1 MSDQIARISVAA
13 EQSYPVTIGRGV
25 QSEVLPLLEGVAR
38 IAIVVP
44 DILLP
49 LAHDLIAMA
58 TELDTELTL
67 ITTRSGEA
75 QKQIDSVIAAWTDLA
90 QAGFTRTDLIIGIG
104 GGATTDLA
112 GFIAATWLRGIRWIA
127 IPTTLAGMV
136 DAAIGG
142 KTGINIDAGKNL
154 VGAFHSPIAVF
165 CDTDFLSSL
174 DERDI
179 SAGLAEVVKCG
190 FIRDPKILDLI
201 ENDPLSA
208 QRWDSQTLFE
218 LIERSVKV
226 KAEVVGTDFREGNL
240 REILNYGHTL
250 GHAIERHEQY
260 RLRHGEAVSIG
271 LMYAAVLANLSG
283 HLDSQ
288 TTERHRRIL
297 DSLGLPLTY
306 KSDAWPDLLTKMS
319 LDKKSRG
326 KKLRFVILDGLAKP
340 IRLED
345 PDPELLERAYKE
357 VAGSCP

>member
-1 MSDQIARISVAA
+1 MSDRIARISVVA
-13 EQSYPVTIGRGV
+13 EQPYVVAIGRGA
-25 QSEVLPLLEGVAR
+25 QSEVRPFLEGLAR
-38 IAIVVP
+38 LAIVVP
-44 DILLP
+44 DALLP

-58 TELDTELTL
+58 TESDTELTL

-75 QKQIDSVIAAWTDLA
+75 QKQIDSAAAAWADLA
-90 QAGFTRTDLIIGIG
+90 RAGFTRTDLIIGIG

-112 GFIAATWLRGIRWIA
+112 GFIAATWLRGVRWIA

-174 DERDI
+174 DDRDI

-190 FIRDPKILDLI
+190 FIRDPRILDLI
-201 ENDPLSA
+201 ENDPIAA
-208 QRWDSQTLFE
+208 QRWDSQLLFE
-218 LIERSVKV
+218 LIERSVRV
-226 KAEVVGTDFREGNL
+226 KAEVVGSDFKEGDL

-250 GHAIERHEQY
+250 GHAIERSEEY

-271 LMYAAVLANLSG
+271 LMYAAILANLSG

-288 TTERHRRIL
+288 TTQRHRRIL
-297 DSLGLPLTY
+297 ESLGLPLTY
-306 KSDAWPDLLTKMS
+306 NSDAWPNLLTKMS
-319 LDKKSRG
+319 LDKKTRA
-326 KKLRFVILDGLAKP
+326 KKLRFVILDGIAKP
-340 IRLED
+340 TRLED

-357 VAGSCP
+357 MAKLSP

>member
-1 MSDQIARISVAA
+1 MSNRIARISVIA
-13 EQSYPVTIGRGV
+13 EQPYSVTIGRGV
-25 QSEVLPLLEGVAR
+25 QSEVRPLLNGVAR

-44 DILLP
+44 EVLLP

-58 TELDTELTL
+58 TELETELTL
-67 ITTRSGEA
+67 ITTRSGES
-75 QKQIDSVIAAWTDLA
+75 QKRIDSVTAAWADLA
-90 QAGFTRTDLIIGIG
+90 SAGFTRSDLIIGIG

-112 GFIAATWLRGIRWIA
+112 GFIAATWLRGVRWIA

-179 SAGLAEVVKCG
+179 RAGLAEVVKCG
-190 FIRDPKILDLI
+190 FIRDPGILDLI
-201 ENDPLSA
+201 ENDPLEA
-208 QRWDSQTLFE
+208 QRWDSQSLFE
-218 LIERSVKV
+218 LIERSVTV
-226 KAEVVGTDFREGNL
+226 KAEVVGSDFKEGDL

-250 GHAIERHEQY
+250 GHAIERHEEY
-260 RLRHGEAVSIG
+260 RLRHGEAVAIG
-271 LMYAAVLANLSG
+271 LMYAATLANLSG

-297 DSLGLPLTY
+297 ESLGLPLTY
-306 KSDAWPDLLTKMS
+306 TSEAWPNLLTKMS
-319 LDKKSRG
+319 LDKKTRA
-326 KKLRFVILDGLAKP
+326 KKLRFVILDGIAKP
-340 IRLED
+340 TRLED
-345 PDPELLERAYKE
+345 PDPELLARAYKE
-357 VAGSCP
+357 VGRVRP